1 MSISKVILITGGTS
15 GIGRETALL
24 LTGQGHRVF
33 VAARR
38 PPLDS
43 MPGITYIR
51 MDVRQPDTIRACVRE
66 VLSQA
71 GRVDVLVNNAG
82 YAGPAG
88 ASEEVSMEEVRAL
101 FETNFFGMV
110 QMVNTVLPG
119 MRERGDGLIINLS
132 SAAGRMALPSFWNFY
147 VASKHALEGY
157 SEGLAGD
164 LRAFGIR
171 VAIIE
176 PGYHATRLHTTFQ
189 QPANPLPAFNR
200 EREHALAVDSFSIR
214 YGRDPRLVA
223 ELIGKLV
230 NQGPRKLRYP
240 IGLDIQFIMVFRRL
254 LSDGA
259 FEWVRRWLSV
269 GGQPVT
275 MSDDDDTIRR
285 KIGLRR
291 YLLESHKADQL
302 WRGFLVFVAV
312 VLIGVLVFAIG
323 R

>member
-1 MSISKVILITGGTS
+1 MKKQKVVLITGGTS

-24 LTGQGHRVF
+24 LASQGHRVF
-33 VAARR
+33 VASRN
-38 PPLDS
+38 PPLEP
-43 MPGITYIR
+43 MPDVTYTHL
-51 MDVRQPDTIRACVRE
+51 DVRVPETIRACVHYI
-66 VLSQA
+66 LTQA
-71 GRVDVLVNNAG
+71 GKIDVLVNNAG

-110 QMVNTVLPG
+110 QMVNAVLPG
-119 MRERGDGLIINLS
+119 MRANSNGLIINLS
-132 SAAGRMALPSFWNFY
+132 SAAGRMAMPSFWNFY

-189 QPANPLPAFNR
+189 LPANPLPAFDR

-214 YGRDPRLVA
+214 HGRDPRKVA
-223 ELIGKLV
+223 ELISRLV
-230 NQGPRKLRYP
+230 DRGPHGLRYP
-240 IGLDIQFIMVFRRL
+240 IGLDIQFILVLRRL
-254 LSDGA
+254 LSESA
-259 FEWVRRWLSV
+259 FEWARRWLSV
-269 GGQPVT
+269 GGKPV
-275 MSDDDDTIRR
+275 SLNDDDQTIRR

-291 YLLESHKADQL
+291 YLLESRLADML
-302 WRGFLVFVAV
+302 WNGFLVFVGILLL
-312 VLIGVLVFAIG
+312 LIVWQWKF
-323 R
+323 